1 MEKGQ
6 GNLLTSASSPCAS
19 PPGRAGWPP
28 TYIQL
33 CRILMSS
40 SSLVIGLLSSL
51 FPSLDSSEEES
62 CEEEKRQYIQI

>member
-19 PPGRAGWPP
+19 PSGRAGWPP
-28 TYIQL
+28 TSIQL
-33 CRILMSS
+33 RRISMSS
-40 SSLVIGLLSSL
+40 SSLVIDLLSSS

-62 CEEEKRQYIQI
+62 YEKEERQYN